1 MIIQVINSVF
11 FISIE
16 KPKTGSK
23 DGLKVNLSI
32 QPNGT
37 EVADLIDIIL
47 SRYVHHKSVID
58 VSVDMEWKLTG
69 TPYHGSWVYVIENRK
84 RKNLST
90 FTSNTGD
97 VLAFS
102 ELINKR
108 VHDPFLLIWLM
119 EFQNPEMSS

>member
-23 DGLKVNLSI
+23 DGLKVILSI

-47 SRYVHHKSVID
+47 SRYGHQLYFRGMFIIK
-58 VSVDMEWKLTG
+58 
-69 TPYHGSWVYVIENRK
+69 
-84 RKNLST
+84 
-90 FTSNTGD
+90 
-97 VLAFS
+97 VL
-102 ELINKR
+102 L
-108 VHDPFLLIWLM
+108 V
-119 EFQNPEMSS
+119 

>member
-23 DGLKVNLSI
+23 DGLKVDLSI

-47 SRYVHHKSVID
+47 SGMYIHHKSVID

-69 TPYHGSWVYVIENRK
+69 TPYHGSWV
-84 RKNLST
+84 
-90 FTSNTGD
+90 
-97 VLAFS
+97 
-102 ELINKR
+102 
-108 VHDPFLLIWLM
+108 
-119 EFQNPEMSS
+119 